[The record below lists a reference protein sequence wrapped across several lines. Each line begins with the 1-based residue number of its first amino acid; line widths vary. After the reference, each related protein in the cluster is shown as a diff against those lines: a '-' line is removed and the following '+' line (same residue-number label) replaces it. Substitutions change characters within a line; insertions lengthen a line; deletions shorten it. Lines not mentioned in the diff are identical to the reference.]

1 MSTAGAPAGDG
12 NYPVS
17 KEYGGHALLSDHTAY
32 FMSSFTPQFN
42 WFLARGYQD
51 NSFYRE
57 MNTRWL
63 KADKL
68 FWSNT
73 LTETS
78 TIWGTPVRNRSWQL
92 DKPTNLI
99 VEILLYYYYIIIS
112 VLCQGVGCG
121 GGAVSHRLLRGEDQQ
136 PGDGPHHLGRHHGR
150 LPPQRRHPA
159 AQGGDQPAAGVDVR
173 AAGLSDNQMTRAANN
188 PSVYTIRLGPSPGLK
203 RLLTSTFRFKTLS
216 KHYAKQEPR
225 HDK

>member
-73 LTETS
+73 LTDTS

-99 VEILLYYYYIIIS
+99 VEILLYYIHGIIS
-112 VLCQGVGCG
+112 SPLMMQGGQPCK
-121 GGAVSHRLLRGEDQQ
+121 QQ
-136 PGDGPHHLGRHHGR
+136 NC
-150 LPPQRRHPA
+150 
-159 AQGGDQPAAGVDVR
+159 AQGGPPCASYFLRRADPPPKQQNCAQGGLPCASYLLRRAVR
-173 AAGLSDNQMTRAANN
+173 
-188 PSVYTIRLGPSPGLK
+188 PP
-203 RLLTSTFRFKTLS
+203 TS
-216 KHYAKQEPR
+216 
-225 HDK
+225 